1 MGFPPSER
9 NVSRSFRARNF
20 HDYPHVASYVSNVLK
35 NSHNDA
41 LDKARWQSAVKEAQN
56 RGLDWSEQKKTVREL
71 RQHKF
76 GKARRHPV
84 KHVQVLLNET
94 SLPFSEIES
103 IFFIPSAPP
112 ITSSNISTIS
122 LEIIS
127 GDAP

>member
-9 NVSRSFRARNF
+9 NVSRSSHASNF

-71 RQHKF
+71 RHHNF

-84 KHVQVLLNET
+84 KHAQVLLNET
-94 SLPFSEIES
+94 SLPFFEI
-103 IFFIPSAPP
+103 AQ
-112 ITSSNISTIS
+112 ITGLNVYQVVTIK
-122 LEIIS
+122 LQLRE
-127 GDAP
+127 AA